1 MLITKEVEIGVG
13 GKNSKYYEGLGYKI
27 PRRINKYNKLTF
39 EKGLKIKVKIEDVSK
54 GSGVKVK
61 VKCDCCWK
69 EYELS
74 YNNYIKQNH
83 NGYTYC
89 NNCSAT
95 VLTTGEN
102 NPSWNP
108 NKTDED
114 RLIGRHTQYDKQ
126 FVKKV
131 LKRDNYTCQCCGKH
145 SGSLIV
151 HHLDGYNWCK
161 DKRYDETNGITLC
174 KNCHKNFHMEYGRG
188 NNTKEQFESWLGQTV
203 ELLKY
208 NGELPTAKKV
218 YCIEENKIYDSAYQL
233 AKEWGIKGNARV
245 YNVCNHKQSCNTIKS
260 KRLLWLNEAIEK
272 GFLKQEDVKLNV

>member
-1 MLITKEVEIGVG
+1 MLILYFIFKF
-13 GKNSKYYEGLGYKI
+13 
-27 PRRINKYNKLTF
+27 LTT
-39 EKGLKIKVKIEDVSK
+39 
-54 GSGVKVK
+54 
-61 VKCDCCWK
+61 
-69 EYELS
+69 
-74 YNNYIKQNH
+74 
-83 NGYTYC
+83 TYC

-108 NKTDED
+108 NKTDEE

-131 LKRDNYTCQCCGKH
+131 LKRDHYTCQCCGKH

-188 NNTKEQFESWLGQTV
+188 NNTKEQFESWLGQAV

-208 NGELPTAKKV
+208 NGVKYYLVYDDIGITDCMIVGLVPANIVNYSMNKLQYNTMIIVSLLVALFFVSVLIYFALRNKEKLRQKDNMILLRDELFT
-218 YCIEENKIYDSAYQL
+218 YLSINLRTLEL
-233 AKEWGIKGNARV
+233 AHFKSRV
-245 YNVCNHKQSCNTIKS
+245 SS
-260 KRLLWLNEAIEK
+260 L
-272 GFLKQEDVKLNV
+272 